1 MIKVFTILPF
11 HKPDFLL
18 IAIINQQVPHGS
30 DLGITPP
37 WYRALHQRGIGPQ
50 ALRQH
55 GIGPPG

>member
-1 MIKVFTILPF
+1 M
-11 HKPDFLL
+11 
-18 IAIINQQVPHGS
+18 AIINQQVPHGS

>member
-11 HKPDFLL
+11 PQARLL
-18 IAIINQQVPHGS
+18 VDSNNQQVPQGS